1 MTARL
6 RDYGIVLAVATLVA
20 ALSLS
25 TDTFLTPGNLVN
37 LLDQAVV
44 VGLLTCGMTICVICG
59 VFDLSASAVLAV
71 SAIVAV
77 VVTERAGV
85 PLGYAAAVATGGLLG
100 TLNGVVVV
108 VTRVHSFIA
117 TLALSIVHRGL
128 ALVITGGA
136 IVYPGPERL
145 ESFQSLSWPTVLGGV
160 TGSSLLLL
168 AVAVVTSAA
177 LARTT
182 FGRRVYAVGGNPT
195 AAWLS
200 GIGVRSIRVGVFAVS
215 GICAALAG
223 LVLAAR
229 GGSAQS
235 DMGTLLEL
243 TAIAAAVIGGTSILG
258 GQGAVWRGMVGV
270 LILTLIGNGFNLLGW
285 NTTYRPIVEGT
296 LILAAVSLDY
306 ALRHGKRSTGSLP

>member
-6 RDYGIVLAVATLVA
+6 RDYGIVLAVVALVA
-20 ALSLS
+20 VLSLS

-44 VGLLTCGMTICVICG
+44 VGLLACGMTVCVICG

-85 PLGYAAAVATGGLLG
+85 PAGYAAAVAAGGLLG
-100 TLNGVVVV
+100 TANGLVVVL
-108 VTRVHSFIA
+108 TRVHSFIA

-136 IVYPGPERL
+136 IVYPGPGRL
-145 ESFQSLSWPTVLGGV
+145 EAFQSLSWPTVFGGV
-160 TGSSLLLL
+160 TGSSLLLV
-168 AVAVVTSAA
+168 AVAVVASVL
-177 LARTT
+177 LAGTT

-200 GIGVRSIRVGVFAVS
+200 GIGVRPVRVGVFAIS
-215 GICAALAG
+215 GVCAALAG

-285 NTTYRPIVEGT
+285 DTTYRPIVEGT
-296 LILAAVSLDY
+296 LILAAV
-306 ALRHGKRSTGSLP
+306 

>member
-1 MTARL
+1 MTLRL
-6 RDYGIVLAVATLVA
+6 RDYGIVLAVAALVA
-20 ALSLS
+20 VLSLS
-25 TDTFLTPGNLVN
+25 TDTFLTSGNLVN

-44 VGLLTCGMTICVICG
+44 VGLLTCGMTLCVICG

-85 PLGYAAAVATGGLLG
+85 PAGYAAAVAAGGLLG
-100 TLNGVVVV
+100 TVNGVVVV
-108 VTRVHSFIA
+108 LTRVHSFIA

-136 IVYPGPERL
+136 IVYPGPGRL
-145 ESFQSLSWPTVLGGV
+145 EEFQSLSWPTVLGGV
-160 TGSSLLLL
+160 TGSSLLLV
-168 AVAVVTSAA
+168 AVAVVTSLV

-195 AAWLS
+195 ASWLS
-200 GIGVRSIRVGVFAVS
+200 GIGVRSIRVGVFAIS

-285 NTTYRPIVEGT
+285 NTTYRPIVEGS
-296 LILAAVSLDY
+296 LILTAVSMDY
-306 ALRHGKRSTGSLP
+306 ALRHRRE